1 MKVPLLVILVVGL
14 LYASGAGANKVKTLS
29 VTNPHGYD
37 RAPEL
42 VVYSTTGERWTSTDT
57 TTTATIGVNFRAE
70 CQWEGRGNKAY
81 RGNISAPGLILV
93 GQRQP
98 ANFMIPHADSASGLF
113 RWDGG
118 DGQNMDP
125 VKVCNDELEKRVAN
139 EPGKTK
145 YHFLA
150 DGFRVNTPATLRIN
164 YQLTCKPIGLG
175 FADIRTRSAMVNTVV
190 NCTPSPLAAAKVPS
204 DKPKPARAAPPPP
217 KRQAPLLKA
226 ASFEAEP
233 EVHTA
238 DCPATIRF
246 NGTMTAN
253 RAGRVTYEYVKHDG
267 SRSPRYTMNFSEA
280 GTLPTRAWQ
289 TVVAQP
295 DPGKTLSAGNTPPSN
310 DIQGWYRLDVL
321 SPAPTGQIVAH
332 YRVMC
337 GADAED
343 SPATL
348 QVNPVERQPAERKP
362 EVRRL
367 EQPPARVV
375 RPPADD

>member
-1 MKVPLLVILVVGL
+1 MKAHALLLLLFGL
-14 LYASGAGANKVKTLS
+14 LWVSSAAANKVQTLS
-29 VTNPHGYD
+29 VANPHGFD
-37 RAPEL
+37 QAPEL
-42 VVYSTTGERWTSTDT
+42 VVYSTTGERWTTTDT
-57 TTTATIGVNFRAE
+57 NTTATLAVNLHAK

-81 RGNISAPGLILV
+81 KGNISAPGLVLV

-98 ANFMIPHADSASGLF
+98 ANFMIPHAAHASGLF
-113 RWDGG
+113 RWNGG
-118 DGQNMDP
+118 GSQTIDP
-125 VKVCNDELEKRVAN
+125 VKVCNDELAKRVAN

-150 DGFRVNTPATLRIN
+150 EGFRVNAPAALRVN
-164 YQLTCKPIGLG
+164 YQLTCNPIGLG

-190 NCTPSPLAAAKVPS
+190 DCTASPLAAAKVPS
-204 DKPKPARAAPPPP
+204 DKPRPARAAPPP
-217 KRQAPLLKA
+217 RAAPLLQA

-233 EVHTA
+233 EVHTG

-267 SRSPRYTMNFSEA
+267 SRSPRYTMNFTEA
-280 GTLPTRAWQ
+280 GTRPTRAWQ
-289 TVVAQP
+289 TEVAKP
-295 DPGKTLSAGNTPPSN
+295 APSMTLSAANTGASN
-310 DIQGWYRLDVL
+310 DIQGWYRLDVI

-343 SPATL
+343 SPADL
-348 QVNPVERQPAERKP
+348 QVQPAERQPAAPQP

-367 EQPPARVV
+367 EQRPARAG
-375 RPPADD
+375 RPPESD